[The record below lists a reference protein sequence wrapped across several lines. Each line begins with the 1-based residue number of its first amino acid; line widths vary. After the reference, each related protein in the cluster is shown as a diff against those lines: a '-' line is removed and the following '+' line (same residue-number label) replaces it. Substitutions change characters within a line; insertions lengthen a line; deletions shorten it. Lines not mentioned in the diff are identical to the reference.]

1 MRVIIFILCLLI
13 VSLPVSAA
21 ENMKVWTPYLQ
32 NIEKKIKAS
41 WYEETALDRHTKQG
55 ATNVVFT
62 ILNDGSLEEVRVIM
76 SNCDEQMQQRAV
88 SVVKKNAPFP
98 PFPKEVASTQGV
110 NVNYIFNYVLLPENK
125 KESNNQ
131 QAQSV
136 LNAQNKY
143 IDNTAKPPA
152 QKVSQSDNTAKND
165 NSQPVVSSTPIQ
177 EKKRDVRGFLLKCIL
192 SILLLQSMAAFLLVL
207 YYQRKQKTFDEAN
220 SQEAK
225 EYFVQACRKE
235 FRKVFLISMGIFTLI
250 LIIAIAIFIQV

>member
-1 MRVIIFILCLLI
+1 M
-13 VSLPVSAA
+13 
-21 ENMKVWTPYLQ
+21 
-32 NIEKKIKAS
+32 
-41 WYEETALDRHTKQG
+41 
-55 ATNVVFT
+55 
-62 ILNDGSLEEVRVIM
+62 
-76 SNCDEQMQQRAV
+76 
-88 SVVKKNAPFP
+88 
-98 PFPKEVASTQGV
+98 
-110 NVNYIFNYVLLPENK
+110 LPENK

-165 NSQPVVSSTPIQ
+165 NSQPVAGSTPIQ

-192 SILLLQSMAAFLLVL
+192 SILLFQSMAAFLLVL

-225 EYFVQACRKE
+225 EYFVQTCRKE